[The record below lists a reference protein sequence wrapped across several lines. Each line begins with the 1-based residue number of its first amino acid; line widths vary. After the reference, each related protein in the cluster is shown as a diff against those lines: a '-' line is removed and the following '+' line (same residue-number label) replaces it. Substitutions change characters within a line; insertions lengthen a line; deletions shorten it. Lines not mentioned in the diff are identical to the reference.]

1 MFMKT
6 KKLLGIIIGFIILQG
21 CEDPTDTLLAIA
33 AVGVVAAISAQESC
47 TPGHWVVFPGG
58 GAGWAVG
65 NC

>member
-1 MFMKT
+1 ME
-6 KKLLGIIIGFIILQG
+6 KKKVLGVITGLILLQG

-33 AVGVVAAISAQESC
+33 AVGVVAAVSAQESC

-58 GAGWAVG
+58 GTGWAVG